1 MGHQH
6 FEETA
11 MSMKVGSTPPVGA
24 PVTPAEDLPETKLGS
39 GPMGPGNPEF
49 DKVFNKV
56 AMNVLQGGDGM
67 LREAMQKF
75 FEDDEEPDEDDPDAE
90 SL

>member
-1 MGHQH
+1 
-6 FEETA
+6 
-11 MSMKVGSTPPVGA
+11 MSMKVGNTPPVG
-24 PVTPAEDLPETKLGS
+24 PVDDVPETKA
-39 GPMGPGNPEF
+39 PMGPGNPEF

-67 LREAMQKF
+67 MREAMQKF
-75 FEDDEEPDEDDPDAE
+75 FAEDEEPDEDDPDAE